1 MSTRKLKSRNK
12 TNITPR
18 NRPRS
23 SGVATLSALWN
34 PSYHPSQNKEL
45 AKKLAEK
52 ERDLQQRTEN
62 NSLINE
68 NNSLIKELMK
78 DPEYRGIVNTWKNI
92 EGDDDKPQNRGSPGT
107 PNRTPNRTPKKTL
120 KRSLTIPIGLNNL
133 KGGRK
138 RKGTKKKRR
147 NKTKKRGNKKNQR
160 K

>member
-1 MSTRKLKSRNK
+1 MST
-12 TNITPR
+12 R

-34 PSYHPSQNKEL
+34 PSYHPSQNPVL

-52 ERDLQQRTEN
+52 ERDLEQRTEY
-62 NSLINE
+62 NSIIN
-68 NNSLIKELMK
+68 KLME
-78 DPEYRGIVNTWKNI
+78 DEDYRGIVNTWKNTK
-92 EGDDDKPQNRGSPGT
+92 GDNNLQKRGSPGT
-107 PNRTPNRTPKKTL
+107 PNRTPNRTL
-120 KRSLTIPIGLNNL
+120 RRSPSIKILNNSN
-133 KGGRK
+133 GGRK

>member
-68 NNSLIKELMK
+68 LMK
-78 DPEYRGIVNTWKNI
+78 DPEYRGIVNTWKNTK
-92 EGDDDKPQNRGSPGT
+92 GDNNLQKRGSPGT
-107 PNRTPNRTPKKTL
+107 PNRTPKKPL
-120 KRSLTIPIGLNNL
+120 RRSPSIPIGL
-133 KGGRK
+133 
-138 RKGTKKKRR
+138 
-147 NKTKKRGNKKNQR
+147 KN
-160 K
+160 